1 GLLQIARDASPEY
14 LVFYNGPACG
24 ASAPDHLHFQMI
36 PAGEL
41 PFLGQAGGLPLLKQ
55 TKGVRIA
62 GGFAFDRALVIIE
75 SRTKTRML
83 EQFNNFLK
91 AARKTGRKDVEPPV
105 NIICSYGD
113 KGWRLTIFLRA
124 KHRPDAYYATG
135 RKRILVSPGAID
147 MAGTLVVPLEHDFQ
161 RLNAQT
167 ISAIYREVSLDE
179 KSMKRIAGLLRQELV
194 FV

>member
-1 GLLQIARDASPEY
+1 
-14 LVFYNGPACG
+14 
-24 ASAPDHLHFQMI
+24 MI

-41 PFLGQAGGLPLLKQ
+41 PFIGQAGGLPLLKQ

-62 GGFAFDRALVIIE
+62 AGFAFDRALAVIE
-75 SRTKTRML
+75 SQKMATMKR
-83 EQFNNFLK
+83 QFSDFLR
-91 AARKTGRKDVEPPV
+91 AARTAGQEDVEPPV
-105 NIICSYGD
+105 NIICYYGD

-124 KHRPDAYYATG
+124 KHRPDAYYAAG

-147 MAGTLVVPLEHDFQ
+147 MAGTLVVPLEHDLQ

-179 KSMKRIAGLLRQELV
+179 KAIKGIADLLQQVRVLCKGV
-194 FV
+194 LPP